1 MMPAFSTARLRR
13 APAARLARLKVLGLL
28 ALTLGAAA
36 SCQNFLVADNPGAV
50 EADDLNDPSYASLIG
65 AGPIFAF
72 QDSWDDI
79 TYWNGQFVD
88 EIINRNGPNPFIE
101 EGQIDRRELYSDMTY
116 IPAFIYSPVQRA
128 RFLADDA
135 VRRLTVIL
143 GDTVKRDL
151 RVARA
156 LAYGGYTYIGLGEM
170 MCVTP
175 IDRSVPKTWDEM
187 MTTAVTKFDSA
198 IVIAN
203 AAKAYYATL
212 TPAVPNAILAA
223 DSVIAFANVGA
234 ARASLNKNDKA
245 KATAYAQLVPTAFV
259 FNAYYTDNTTGQI
272 HRTYNRIGTG
282 NGVGTLA
289 GTPFEAMAADPRVP
303 RATTPAGRAG
313 TPLSPPSYSSF
324 NNTVA
329 GANFTPVTAV
339 RVASGLEAQYII
351 AEAQGP
357 TAATLAFVN
366 TRRAAG
372 LQTPVTLAGDA
383 LMAELR
389 DQKSRDFYLDN
400 HRLGDLRRYKKYYN
414 VDLFPK
420 GPYPGSTTSQVYNE
434 TIDCWPLPT
443 NEINDN
449 PNIPR

>member
-1 MMPAFSTARLRR
+1 MTHTFSTVGRSARLV
-13 APAARLARLKVLGLL
+13 ALGAL
-28 ALTLGAAA
+28 ALALGSATA
-36 SCQNFLVADNPGAV
+36 CENFLTAENPGAV
-50 EADDLNDPSYASLIG
+50 EADDLNNPAYAGLIA

-79 TYWNGQFVD
+79 TWWNAQFTD

-128 RFLADDA
+128 RFLAEDA

-143 GDTVKRDL
+143 GDTVGRDL

-156 LAYGGYTYIGLGEM
+156 LAYGGYSYIALGET

-175 IDRSVPKTWDEM
+175 IDRGVPKTWEEM
-187 MTTAVTKFDSA
+187 MTAAVTKFDSA
-198 IVIAN
+198 VTIAN
-203 AAKAYYATL
+203 AAKAYLQTI
-212 TPAVPNAILAA
+212 TPAPTAQILGA
-223 DSVIAFANVGA
+223 DSVINFARVGA

-245 KATAYAQLVPTAFV
+245 AATSYAQQVPADFV
-259 FNAYYTDNTTGQI
+259 FYAYYSDNTTGQI

-289 GTPFEAMAADPRVP
+289 GTPFEAMAGDPRVP
-303 RATTPAGRAG
+303 RATTPEARAG

-324 NNTVA
+324 NNTVT
-329 GANFTPVTAV
+329 GANFTPTTAV
-339 RVASGLEAQYII
+339 RVASGLEARYII
-351 AEAQGP
+351 AEAAGP
-357 TAATLAFVN
+357 TSETLTFVN
-366 TRRAAG
+366 ERRAAG
-372 LQTPVTLAGDA
+372 LQTPVSLTGDA

-400 HRLGDLRRYKKYYN
+400 HRLGDLRRYKKYYG

-420 GPYPGSTTSQVYNE
+420 GPYPGSTTGQVYNE
-434 TIDCWPLPT
+434 EIDCWPLPT

-449 PNIPR
+449 PNVPR